1 MSSLGTINT
10 SSSGEFHSPIINKS
24 KGKFSS
30 KYDKLLKQISEAAKR
45 NKDDTNVEKEHLKTF
60 SSNISTRKE
69 NPLKEEIFKAKL
81 SFLTGKTLDSI
92 NYTTRKSIAK
102 EKKDNLLLNLEI
114 VIGIFSTLFVLNV
127 VAIISLIEMETYLK
141 VIILV
146 SSIIIFIVGALFA
159 IRIEQKAGYYEC
171 RHCKEHFEP
180 AYGATFLAPHF
191 MRLRLLKCPK
201 CGKITLCKKVVKK

>member
-10 SSSGEFHSPIINKS
+10 SSSGEFHLPIINKS

-92 NYTTRKSIAK
+92 NYTTRKSNAK
-102 EKKDNLLLNLEI
+102 EKKDNLFADSSINRENTFREMKNFLKKKGEI
-114 VIGIFSTLFVLNV
+114 SFQSKLFKENAKKDSVYSYSKSNN
-127 VAIISLIEMETYLK
+127 T
-141 VIILV
+141 LV
-146 SSIIIFIVGALFA
+146 SKLKQTFPEYINIKTKGKSFIDSSSTSS
-159 IRIEQKAGYYEC
+159 QK
-171 RHCKEHFEP
+171 
-180 AYGATFLAPHF
+180 LNQ
-191 MRLRLLKCPK
+191 LRNQLN
-201 CGKITLCKKVVKK
+201 KI